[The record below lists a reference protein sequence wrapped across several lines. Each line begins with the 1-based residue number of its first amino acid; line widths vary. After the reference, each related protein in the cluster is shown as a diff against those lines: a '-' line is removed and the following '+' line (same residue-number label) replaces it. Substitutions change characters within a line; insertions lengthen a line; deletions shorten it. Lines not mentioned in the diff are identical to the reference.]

1 MKKYSI
7 LTLAAALSS
16 TAALASPPTADYAA
30 SSIDARLNVTVKEG
44 TEVVHFVRDN
54 VDPNVITKAYQVKYV
69 DPYEL
74 RSYLRGIVQTRKID
88 GKNTNVEAVKFNDG
102 TSILLISAEDY
113 RFNDTPGAQGFD
125 SIVKELDKP
134 KLVASSGR
142 VTYVYSPVHR
152 SSAEL
157 MEMVNAVGIYTAN
170 KEMNNVGGT
179 DVTINDPGLNLIFF
193 NTAPFSRRT
202 IMEVL
207 KAYDQPY
214 PEVRAKVTVYEL
226 YAENDTKLG
235 MDFQAWKNNEGI
247 DLLSVGGR
255 FSRNHNGVDLV
266 NGAKFNKTTYFQFN
280 PKWNTKYIDFLTSK
294 GKAKVLHSSELTLRN
309 NTPGTISK
317 KTQVFVAK
325 TEPVAGESFTES
337 YAVIDIKPA
346 DGELNRI
353 VGYDGNDMPI
363 TATEG
368 VIEVLKLGKDA
379 DFEYTLRAP
388 EGSAARFESR
398 KKGVRAKAVAM
409 KVTPEI
415 EAQLTAIPVGHKR
428 GNKINTEASNQ
439 FGFDITLTPSVNT
452 KATALN
458 VKVENSSLI
467 GYTSNG
473 TPRIQKGAAIDT
485 DFMISND
492 GTQLVIGGIEKR
504 SVMRVSGGIPIL
516 KDLPLLGWLFSTET
530 EATKRSQLLVVAEV
544 LPVSKA
550 ADYKENLDAVKSDLT
565 KAGESNSFG
574 YRQYLIDTKR

>member
-1 MKKYSI
+1 MKKHTV

-16 TAALASPPTADYAA
+16 SALLASPPTADYAA

-102 TSILLISAEDY
+102 TSVLLISAEDY

-170 KEMNNVGGT
+170 REMNNVGGT

-235 MDFQAWKNNEGI
+235 MDFQAWKNNDGI

-255 FSRNHNGVDLV
+255 FSRNHNGIDLV

-309 NTPGTISK
+309 NTPGSITK
-317 KTQVFVAK
+317 ATQVFVAQPESAAD
-325 TEPVAGESFTES
+325 TSFVEDYALHTAAAGE
-337 YAVIDIKPA
+337 
-346 DGELNRI
+346 I
-353 VGYDGNDMPI
+353 VGQDGSGNNI
-363 TATEG
+363 TTTAAG
-368 VIEVLKLGKDA
+368 DIVVLKLGKA
-379 DFEYTLRAP
+379 PDFEYTLRPAK
-388 EGSAARFESR
+388 GSAVQFNV
-398 KKGVRAKAVAM
+398 KQGVRSKAVAM
-409 KVTPEI
+409 TIPSGI
-415 EAQLTAIPVGHKR
+415 ETKLEAANIAHQR
-428 GNKINTEASNQ
+428 GSKINTVASNK

-452 KATALN
+452 KATTLN
-458 VKVENSSLI
+458 VKVKNSSLI
-467 GYTSNG
+467 GYTSDG
-473 TPRIQKGAAIDT
+473 TPRIQEGAAIDT

-574 YRQYLIDTKR
+574 YRQYLIDSNR

>member
-1 MKKYSI
+1 MKKYTV

-54 VDPNVITKAYQVKYV
+54 VDPNVITKAYQLKYV

-88 GKNTNVEAVKFNDG
+88 GKNTNVEAVKFTDG

-142 VTYVYSPVHR
+142 VTYVYSPVYR

-157 MEMVNAVGIYTAN
+157 MEMVNAVGTYSAN
-170 KEMNNVGGT
+170 AAMNNVGGT
-179 DVTINDPGLNLIFF
+179 DVTVNDPGLNLIFF

-235 MDFQAWKNNEGI
+235 LDFQAWKNNDGI

-309 NTPGTISK
+309 NTPGNITK

-325 TEPVAGESFTES
+325 TSPIADEAFVENYAIHTAAAGE
-337 YAVIDIKPA
+337 V
-346 DGELNRI
+346 
-353 VGYDGNDMPI
+353 VGQDGNGKNI
-363 TATEG
+363 TTTAAG
-368 VIEVLKLGKDA
+368 DIVVVKLGKA
-379 DFEYTLRAP
+379 PDFEYTLRAA
-388 EGSAARFESR
+388 EGSPVQFNV
-398 KKGVRAKAVAM
+398 KQGTRAKAVAM
-409 KVTPEI
+409 AIPAEI
-415 EAQLTAIPVGHKR
+415 EDKLTEGSAGHKR
-428 GNKINTEASNQ
+428 GNKINLEASNQ
-439 FGFDITLTPSVNT
+439 FGFNITLTPSVNT
-452 KATALN
+452 KATTLN

-467 GYTSNG
+467 GYTSDG

-504 SVMRVSGGIPIL
+504 SVMRVSGGVPIL
-516 KDLPLLGWLFSTET
+516 KDLPLLGWIFSTET

-550 ADYKENLDAVKSDLT
+550 ADYKETLDSIKGDLT

-574 YRQYLIDTKR
+574 YRQYLIDSKR